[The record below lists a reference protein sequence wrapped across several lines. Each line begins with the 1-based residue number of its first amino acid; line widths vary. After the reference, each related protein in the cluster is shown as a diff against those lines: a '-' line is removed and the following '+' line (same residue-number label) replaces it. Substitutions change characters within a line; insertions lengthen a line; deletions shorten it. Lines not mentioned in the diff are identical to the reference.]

1 MVQFS
6 SVTRSCPTLCD
17 PMDCSTPGF
26 PVHHQVLELAQTHI
40 YQALALTDSKCYTS
54 HFAEYI
60 PNSCPRWFPSQ
71 ILFPDLSREILE
83 WVDHEGI
90 HRELSHANACLLNWQ
105 RQCNNGTVPA
115 MLSRERSLNLDKK
128 QFTAASASIRN
139 VSKFPQSLRS

>member
-6 SVTRSCPTLCD
+6 SVSQVVSYSLR

-71 ILFPDLSREILE
+71 ILFPDLPREILE

-90 HRELSHANACLLNWQ
+90 HWELSHANACLLNWQ
-105 RQCNNGTVPA
+105 RQCNNGTVPC
-115 MLSRERSLNLDKK
+115 
-128 QFTAASASIRN
+128 N
-139 VSKFPQSLRS
+139 VKPWKVLEFRQKAIHCS